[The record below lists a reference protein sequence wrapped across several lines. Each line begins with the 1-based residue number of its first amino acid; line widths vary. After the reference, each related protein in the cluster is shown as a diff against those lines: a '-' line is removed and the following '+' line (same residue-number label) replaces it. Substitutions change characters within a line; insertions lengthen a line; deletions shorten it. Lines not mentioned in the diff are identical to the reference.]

1 MGGEG
6 LAGTTQGIESLEE
19 ITIGDCFPRKPGL
32 TALLRG
38 SLIGPDWRTELSGL
52 VGKYPRNL
60 IITNSNLYCECFI
73 RQTAA
78 LHWKIF
84 SMLVVCRKKFNFD
97 IPFKT
102 EQCRGSGRFYVRIKW
117 EKENVVCSS
126 KFCIRADIFR
136 NTNTMSIKIL
146 DNTNNPT
153 PRTILEDFLVGV
165 E

>member
-1 MGGEG
+1 MWGEG

-38 SLIGPDWRTELSGL
+38 SLIGPVWRTELSGL

-78 LHWKIF
+78 LHCVPEWRVASILSETNQDHCLIKWQFTKDPAIREGGKIHG
-84 SMLVVCRKKFNFD
+84 SSRAIPDLPETTVNLKGSRC
-97 IPFKT
+97 IPFHSD
-102 EQCRGSGRFYVRIKW
+102 R
-117 EKENVVCSS
+117 
-126 KFCIRADIFR
+126 DR
-136 NTNTMSIKIL
+136 NSH
-146 DNTNNPT
+146 
-153 PRTILEDFLVGV
+153 
-165 E
+165 